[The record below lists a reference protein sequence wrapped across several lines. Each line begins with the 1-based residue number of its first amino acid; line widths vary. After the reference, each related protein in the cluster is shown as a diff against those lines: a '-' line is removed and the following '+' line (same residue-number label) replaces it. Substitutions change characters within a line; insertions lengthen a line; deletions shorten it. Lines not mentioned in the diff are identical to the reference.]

1 MADLIDRQAALA
13 KSFDIGA
20 FSNVVSA
27 YDIAMIPAI
36 DPESLC
42 PKWISVEDGLPE
54 EWADVLVLLQCG
66 DCVVAARSG
75 KHWRERWLNSMLDR
89 SPTHWMPL
97 PEPPKADT
105 RGE

>member
-36 DPESLC
+36 DPESLHPKGKWETYPSHAYRKCSVCKMEFDKPKFNIRTNFC
-42 PKWISVEDGLPE
+42 PNCG
-54 EWADVLVLLQCG
+54 ADM
-66 DCVVAARSG
+66 R
-75 KHWRERWLNSMLDR
+75 
-89 SPTHWMPL
+89 
-97 PEPPKADT
+97 
-105 RGE
+105 